1 MPGID
6 ISVTIGATPTEVWSV
21 VEDVAGHVEWMADAT
36 EIRFLGDERSGVGVR
51 FECDTKVGPLTT
63 TDVMEITEWE
73 PERSMG
79 VRHSGAVTGEGRFE
93 LEAVEPDHTVFR
105 WSEELSFPWYFGGPL
120 GEFAAKPVLEWVWRR
135 NLTRL
140 AGIVEERYPRA

>member
-36 EIRFLGDERSGVGVR
+36 EIRFLTDERSGVGVR

-73 PERSMG
+73 PEQSMG

-93 LEAVEPDHTVFR
+93 LEAVEPDHTIFR
-105 WSEELSFPWYFGGPL
+105 WSEDLSFPWYFGGPL

-140 AGIVEERYPRA
+140 AGIVEERFPRA